1 MLSFFKK
8 PLKHILMIG
17 GSVGGRTTLLY
28 HNIIHHTEI
37 GKSRLVLPTIG
48 CNREE
53 LPYKKIK
60 FVFWDY
66 GTSILNVRTLLKNVY
81 PITNGVMFFIDSTF
95 TSKEEKEDSI
105 KYLKD
110 VLSDQTLKNIPIAIL
125 MNKSDR
131 PKEFTTNDILT
142 SFYNDNNYD
151 KYFKGRLWKFFETS
165 TYDQKSIDDVL
176 HWMYNTIQINN

>member
-8 PLKHILMIG
+8 PLKHILMTG

-53 LPYKKIK
+53 LPYNKIK

-81 PITNGVMFFIDSTF
+81 PITNGVMFLIDSTF

-105 KYLKD
+105 KLVEELFEGIDLRQY
-110 VLSDQTLKNIPIAIL
+110 V
-125 MNKSDR
+125 
-131 PKEFTTNDILT
+131 PKGKL
-142 SFYNDNNYD
+142 
-151 KYFKGRLWKFFETS
+151 
-165 TYDQKSIDDVL
+165 DDVSEAL
-176 HWMYNTIQINN
+176 LLSVYGFKKYDDYNNKET

>member
-1 MLSFFKK
+1 MLSLLKK

-28 HNIIHHTEI
+28 HNIIHHTEP

-53 LPYKKIK
+53 LVYNDIK
-60 FVFWDY
+60 FVFLDY
-66 GTSILNVRTLLKNVY
+66 GTSIYNVRTLLKKVY
-81 PITNGVMFFIDSTF
+81 PITNGVMFLIDSTLN
-95 TSKEEKEDSI
+95 SKEEKEDSI

-110 VLSDQTLKNIPIAIL
+110 VLSDQTLQNLPIAII

-131 PKEFTTNDILT
+131 PKKITANDILT
-142 SFYNDNNYD
+142 SLYNDYNYD
-151 KYFKGRLWKFFETS
+151 KYLKGRLWKFFETS
-165 TYDQKSIDDVL
+165 TYNQKSIDDVL
-176 HWMYNTIQINN
+176 HWMYNTIQIND